1 VISVYL
7 PLDPGDRAD
16 GWRTALRNG
25 LSALEEDGGDHA
37 ARAAM
42 RATVKRIRQRFD
54 GVDRR
59 ELARGEVGFVEVSAN
74 GGRER
79 WWSTQVEPAGPC
91 VVHADTPLVAPLL
104 QIAERAVPRGVVLAS
119 ADLVRLLE
127 WRAGRLEE
135 LDSWELTIISG
146 DWRER
151 KAQRVRDP
159 GRSAA
164 SSASGHD
171 QFDERLDE
179 NRGRFLGECGRRT
192 LAAAQER
199 GWRQVVAIGPPKDTE
214 PLREGFGASS
224 VALELGSDADLIS
237 APRPELQAAVTAA
250 WERLDGERERS
261 LVERAIGESGGGAP
275 GATGPDEVGAALEQ
289 GQVQHLLLDA
299 ALPEERLEPLARR
312 ALGTGAEV
320 SILDGIPAALLE
332 PVGGIAATLRF
343 SLP

>member
-1 VISVYL
+1 VYL

-37 ARAAM
+37 ARAAL
-42 RATVKRIRQRFD
+42 RATVTRIRQRFD
-54 GVDRR
+54 SADRR
-59 ELARGEVGFVEVSAN
+59 ELGRGEVGFVEVSGN

-91 VVHADTPLVAPLL
+91 VVHADSPLIAPLL
-104 QIAERAVPRGVVLAS
+104 RIAQRSAPRGVVLAS

-127 WRAGRLEE
+127 CRAGRLED
-135 LDSWELTIISG
+135 LDTWELTIISG

-159 GRSAA
+159 GRSNAI
-164 SSASGHD
+164 SASGHD

-179 NRGRFLGECGRRT
+179 NRGRFLGECGRRA

-199 GWRQVVAIGPPKDTE
+199 GWSEVVAIGPPKDTE
-214 PLREGFGASS
+214 PLREGFGSS
-224 VALELGSDADLIS
+224 SIAIEVGGDADLIS
-237 APRPELQAAVTAA
+237 APRDEVQAAVAAA
-250 WERLDGERERS
+250 WERLDGGRERA
-261 LVERAIGESGGGAP
+261 LVERAIGEAGGGAP
-275 GATGPDEVGAALEQ
+275 GATGYDEVAAALEQ

-299 ALPEERLEPLARR
+299 ALPEEQLEPLARR
-312 ALGTGAEV
+312 ALATGAGV
-320 SILDGIPAALLE
+320 SLLDGVPAALLE
-332 PVGGIAATLRF
+332 QVGGVAGTLRY